1 METCFLIHKLS
12 QKRLSNATIL
22 IPNASIY
29 CGVQARTSFF
39 FCPRDWEVII
49 SDTFKGAF
57 KHRDIVWK
65 PPFTSELKLQDWAML
80 VIDGTFRGLQPTVQV
95 P

>member
-1 METCFLIHKLS
+1 M
-12 QKRLSNATIL
+12 
-22 IPNASIY
+22 
-29 CGVQARTSFF
+29 
-39 FCPRDWEVII
+39 II